1 MQVKVLTY
9 MSFGLPVIC
18 SKQVALNFGNNV
30 LFYKSKDDLINKII
44 EIKNNK
50 SLWNKFSKKSVSFV
64 KKFKWKKISLKYFKL
79 IKL

>member
-1 MQVKVLTY
+1 

-30 LFYKSKDDLINKII
+30 LVYKSKDDLINKII

-50 SLWNKFSKKSVSFV
+50 SLWNKFSKKSVSYV